1 MMHNFVYATLWKLVE
16 KKKNFNGENPLHL
29 RIDEPT
35 LLFVS
40 ARMLHRRCQRVEAAE
55 NDAIGHEGNIGAD
68 APLWMS
74 TRRERLRW
82 DKGSRSH
89 FFCPLFNSAFSPA

>member
-1 MMHNFVYATLWKLVE
+1 MMHNIVYATLWKLVE
-16 KKKNFNGENPLHL
+16 KKKKFNGENPLLL

-55 NDAIGHEGNIGAD
+55 NDAIGHGGKTVRHGRSIVDVNV
-68 APLWMS
+68 L
-74 TRRERLRW
+74 
-82 DKGSRSH
+82 SRS
-89 FFCPLFNSAFSPA
+89 